1 MDLYDEKSVEKYVKV
16 VLLAGGVLHGANAI
30 TGTNLT
36 YRYLGTSASRGFM
49 LLFAISALMVAFD
62 RDFYLPFLGDCV
74 FPTGLLAPKAVPN
87 GADTLV
93 VATVPPN
100 TKVVYWAAEPCH
112 SNCEN
117 LVTAFDA
124 YKDYTNSGLA
134 TSGHD
139 GIVQM
144 HVKGPQSYT
153 VPYKDLTLKPHV
165 HYRYVRADGMLSKIH
180 TADANI

>member
-1 MDLYDEKSVEKYVKV
+1 MDLYDEKRIEKYVKL
-16 VLLAGGVLHGANAI
+16 VLLAGGRAA
-30 TGTNLT
+30 GTNLA

-49 LLFAISALMVAFD
+49 LLFAISALIVAFD
-62 RDFYLPFLGDCV
+62 RDFLPFLGDCV
-74 FPTGLLAPKAVPN
+74 FPTGLLAPNAVPN

-93 VATVPPN
+93 IATVPPN

-153 VPYKDLTLKPHV
+153 VPYKTHALKPHV

-180 TADANI
+180 TTDANI